1 MTINEWVKEIHE
13 NAVAHGWWEDERS
26 FAEVAALC
34 HSELSEALEADRKG
48 EDLVYIAHGKPE
60 GIAVEMMDCVIR
72 IFDWMG
78 KEGVDAELILKMN
91 MVNHPPHYTDGSV
104 ECIDAIRASMGDEAY
119 EGFLKGQVMKY
130 MWRYEKK
137 RKPAEDLAKAE
148 WYLQRMIALW
158 EEYENE

>member
-13 NAVAHGWWEDERS
+13 NAVSHGWWEDERS

-72 IFDWMG
+72 IFDWLG
-78 KEGVDAELILKMN
+78 KEGVDAELILKMKHDYN
-91 MVNHPPHYTDGSV
+91 KG
-104 ECIDAIRASMGDEAY
+104 RAYKHG
-119 EGFLKGQVMKY
+119 K
-130 MWRYEKK
+130 RY
-137 RKPAEDLAKAE
+137 
-148 WYLQRMIALW
+148 
-158 EEYENE
+158 

>member
-1 MTINEWVKEIHE
+1 
-13 NAVAHGWWEDERS
+13 
-26 FAEVAALC
+26 
-34 HSELSEALEADRKG
+34 
-48 EDLVYIAHGKPE
+48 
-60 GIAVEMMDCVIR
+60 
-72 IFDWMG
+72 MG
-78 KEGVDAELILKMN
+78 NDID

-137 RKPAEDLAKAE
+137 RKPAEDLAKVE